1 MTALSVPLRS
11 AIVTPLS
18 MTMPSI
24 WWNMGEW
31 VASTSS
37 LRYTRPGA
45 RIRMGRER
53 VSIAWICMGEVCVR
67 SRMELSSV
75 K

>member
-1 MTALSVPLRS
+1 M
-11 AIVTPLS
+11 PLS
-18 MTMPSI
+18 MAMPSI
-24 WWNMGEW
+24 WWNMGEC

-45 RIRMGRER
+45 RMRMGSSR
-53 VSIAWICMGEVCVR
+53 VSIAWICIGEVCVR
-67 SRMELSSV
+67 RRIELSSV